1 MATQRAADPKLLRG
15 RRYATGFPIRCT
27 EQEKAE
33 IFAQAARANR
43 SASRFLVELAVRT
56 TGPSFDSPRSTQEL
70 AALEGLMVQLRRVA
84 TNLQVLAHHDH
95 RSVTGDGE
103 LSPTAADAVVS
114 EIREVLAQI
123 RERVV

>member
-56 TGPSFDSPRSTQEL
+56 TGPRFDSPRSTQEL

-84 TNLQVLAHHDH
+84 TNLQVWAHHDH
-95 RSVTGDGE
+95 RSVTGGGE